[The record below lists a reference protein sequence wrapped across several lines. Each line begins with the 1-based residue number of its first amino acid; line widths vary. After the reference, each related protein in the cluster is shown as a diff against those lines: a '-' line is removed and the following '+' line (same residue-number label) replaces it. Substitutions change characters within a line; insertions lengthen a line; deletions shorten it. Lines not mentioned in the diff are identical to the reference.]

1 MAKYA
6 EDSAGADFL
15 RSQALKRLPKDGA
28 ICTKAVEM
36 LRDQRRPYL
45 ALEDADKTLAAD
57 TTSLP
62 ARRLRVACLTDLHR
76 SEDALQEWQVILAGL
91 DAARDDFAQAGYL
104 AAKVGKSD
112 LCDSIFGQGRVRF
125 PKDPDLYVY
134 QGWAML
140 NLHRNTEAV
149 AAFETSEQL
158 LASGENPSSYLLAG
172 QAAANWAAGRKD
184 NAVAAYVRLITA
196 AEPPHG

>member
-1 MAKYA
+1 M
-6 EDSAGADFL
+6 
-15 RSQALKRLPKDGA
+15 
-28 ICTKAVEM
+28 IV
-36 LRDQRRPYL
+36 
-45 ALEDADKTLAAD
+45 
-57 TTSLP
+57 
-62 ARRLRVACLTDLHR
+62 
-76 SEDALQEWQVILAGL
+76 AGL

-172 QAAANWAAGRKD
+172 PSRRQLGGRQKGQCGGRLRTADHCGSGKD
-184 NAVAAYVRLITA
+184 QLGGFGCSRQGRFDQRGKTTPPGSVDRNASTTSGTRTVRDRHHECA
-196 AEPPHG
+196 DGSPGREHGLGADQRHCRRRQSPRL